1 MIQKILR
8 KNHLRCIEHC
18 KSWDKHQLRVVI
30 VLMIC
35 ARFYTSQLVV
45 SSLCEPSPVCVEGA
59 TKIFPGGGIWWHS
72 TWIDMAPSGWF
83 KNSLLQNGGIQP
95 TFIYP
100 MYLFSIFGK
109 SLARLKH
116 LEGRD
121 YLQDTCLSILVDLLT
136 FHESNHDPLDLTPS
150 VVAGCWLV
158 ITRNLYKPSFVTG
171 ILGGGLDRKDPLK
184 MWQAFI
190 LGEPALRK
198 YYTAYDWWGAEK
210 NWTSSPLARL
220 LLSRE
225 WRNDMVMMGMK
236 LPSFP
241 KCQPC

>member
-1 MIQKILR
+1 MIQKMLR
-8 KNHLRCIEHC
+8 KNHLRCTEHC

-83 KNSLLQNGGIQP
+83 KNSFLQNGGIQP

-100 MYLFSIFGK
+100 MYLFSIFRK
-109 SLARLKH
+109 SLARGLIIHYKLKH

-121 YLQDTCLSILVDLLT
+121 YLQDTCLWILVDLLT

-158 ITRNLYKPSFVTG
+158 ITRNLYKTVICDWNPGWGVRPKGSLKNVAGLHPWRTSPAQ
-171 ILGGGLDRKDPLK
+171 ILHRLRLVGSSEKLD
-184 MWQAFI
+184 
-190 LGEPALRK
+190 
-198 YYTAYDWWGAEK
+198 EK
-210 NWTSSPLARL
+210 NR
-220 LLSRE
+220 
-225 WRNDMVMMGMK
+225 
-236 LPSFP
+236 
-241 KCQPC
+241 